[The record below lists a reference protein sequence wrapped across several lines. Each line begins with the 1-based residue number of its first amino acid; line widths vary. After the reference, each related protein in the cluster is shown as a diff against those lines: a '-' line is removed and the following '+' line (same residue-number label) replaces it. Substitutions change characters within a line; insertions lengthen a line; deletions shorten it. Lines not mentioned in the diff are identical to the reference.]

1 MAKQYQQK
9 QYQQQAFQG
18 IKTKK
23 FQLNIKDYTKIAM
36 ISTLR
41 KLWWVFLVSIAIILP
56 GLYWL
61 KALPWLAG
69 TSLLLTGIFVL
80 LMWAFFR
87 NMNTLPQGKM
97 LFEKVFYLFDNQGVK
112 VMVKENEGMDLKY
125 EMIKSVQQDK
135 TGYTF
140 FLTPVQFFKV
150 PFSVFSS
157 ENDQK
162 LAEAMLRRRKMIS

>member
-1 MAKQYQQK
+1 MAKQFQQK

-23 FQLNIKDYTKIAM
+23 YQLDIKDYTKIAM
-36 ISTLR
+36 RGTLR
-41 KLWWVFLVSIAIILP
+41 KLWWVFLISIAIILP
-56 GLYWL
+56 GLYWF
-61 KALPWLAG
+61 KALPWLVGVSA
-69 TSLLLTGIFVL
+69 LLTSAYVL

-97 LFEKVFYLFDNQGVK
+97 LFEKVFYMFDNQGLK
-112 VMVKENEGMDLKY
+112 VMIKENEGMDLKY
-125 EMIKSVQQDK
+125 EMIKSVQKDAS
-135 TGYTF
+135 GYTF

-150 PFSVFSS
+150 PFSVFTS

-162 LAEAMLRRRKMIS
+162 LAEAMMRRRKMID